1 MSAQKKVK
9 KKKKKKNRFY
19 PVTNG
24 NSVQKELVINV
35 QTSNPEDDD
44 VLFQPKKKY
53 KSRTKLVLEQHL
65 ASGDCFEENDED
77 FDLSE
82 IQVIII

>member
-9 KKKKKKNRFY
+9 KKKRKKNRFY
-19 PVTNG
+19 PVTNCD
-24 NSVQKELVINV
+24 SVSKELVIKV
-35 QTSNPEDDD
+35 QTSDPDDGL
-44 VLFQPKKKY
+44 LFQTKKKK
-53 KSRTKLVLEQHL
+53 KSRTKLILEQHL
-65 ASGDCFEENDED
+65 ASGDWFEEKDED